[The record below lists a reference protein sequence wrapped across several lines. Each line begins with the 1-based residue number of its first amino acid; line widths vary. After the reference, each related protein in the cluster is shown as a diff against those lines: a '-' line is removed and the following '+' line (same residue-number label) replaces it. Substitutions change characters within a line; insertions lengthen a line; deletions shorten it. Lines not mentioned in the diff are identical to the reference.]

1 MTNQFHFSLLFL
13 VSFLCTQAL
22 SAQQNAI
29 KITPFQ
35 PLLGKLTLSYEHV
48 AQPKTTILVEYQRW
62 FEHRQNGLGLFMFG
76 ALVSSTESNT
86 NHGYRINVMGRKY
99 TKTALN
105 GGFFEGGAY
114 IGKHDITTRSE
125 TSILAPDPDFFFLP
139 IYQNTVEEKEYKNV
153 RVAGLKIGGGWQK
166 SAGIVTFE
174 CSGGLN
180 LNAFNDKNVRPTLG
194 MKPASPYAR
203 LALGLKF

>member
-1 MTNQFHFSLLFL
+1 MTNQFQFSLLFSISIL
-13 VSFLCTQAL
+13 FAQSL
-22 SAQQNAI
+22 SAQQNAL

-48 AQPKTTILVEYQRW
+48 VKPKTTIQVEYQRW
-62 FEHRQNGLGLFMFG
+62 FEQRQTGLGLLLFG
-76 ALVSSTESNT
+76 FPVSTTESKTNT
-86 NHGYRINVMGRKY
+86 GYRISVLGRKY
-99 TKTALN
+99 AKTALK

-125 TSILAPDPDFFFLP
+125 TSILVPDPDFLFFP
-139 IYQNTVEEKEYKNV
+139 IYQTTVEEKEYKNV
-153 RVAGLKIGGGWQK
+153 RVAGLRIGGGWQK

-203 LALGLKF
+203 LAVGVKF